1 LIQRRAIIGVV
12 LAVAIPVLSGCGLE
26 VQEETSHETSPIQ
39 GTNASI
45 GSIGVRNAFV
55 TYDAPTGIQPL
66 ATTPPGVPGAGNSG
80 PGYLVVT
87 LVNNGPKRDQ
97 LTGVSSQLGAITVR
111 AVDTHANQG
120 QVGPVNPSA
129 PVTLLPGVPITFGTP
144 ALGGNGGSTLRIAT
158 GATPGTSG
166 TEIKVQFSFTNAG
179 TATVQVPVVVA
190 GGVTVDPTQ
199 TVPAPT
205 STETVPGEG
214 LQPAGD

>member
-45 GSIGVRNAFV
+45 GTIGVRNAFV
-55 TYDAPTGIQPL
+55 TYGAPSGIQPL

-87 LVNNGPKRDQ
+87 LVNNGPKRDE
-97 LTGVSSQLGAITVR
+97 LTGVSSQLGAITVH
-111 AVDTHANQG
+111 AVDTHLQNQVTN
-120 QVGPVNPSA
+120 QSA
-129 PVTLLPGVPITFGTP
+129 ATLLPGIPVTFGTP
-144 ALGGNGGSTLRIAT
+144 SLGADNGSTLQIAT
-158 GATPGTSG
+158 GAAAGTSG
-166 TEIKVQFSFTNAG
+166 TEVKVQFTFANAG

-199 TVPAPT
+199 TVPVPT

>member
-12 LAVAIPVLSGCGLE
+12 LAAAIPVLSGCGLE
-26 VQEETSHETSPIQ
+26 VAEETSHETSPIQ

-45 GSIGVRNAFV
+45 GSIGVRDAFV

-80 PGYLVVT
+80 TGYLVVT

-97 LTGVSSQLGAITVR
+97 LTGVNSQLGAISVNS
-111 AVDTHANQG
+111 ANANAQPDQTG
-120 QVGPVNPSA
+120 AAN
-129 PVTLLPGVPITFGTP
+129 PVTLLPGIPVTFGTP
-144 ALGGNGGSTLRIAT
+144 DLGGGNGSTLQIAT

-166 TEIKVQFSFTNAG
+166 TEVKVQFTFTNAG
-179 TATVQVPVVVA
+179 AATVQVPVVVA
-190 GGVTVDPTQ
+190 GNVTVDPTQ

>member
-39 GTNASI
+39 GTNATI
-45 GSIGVRNAFV
+45 GSIGVRDAFV

-66 ATTPPGVPGAGNSG
+66 ATAPPGTPGAGNSG
-80 PGYLVVT
+80 TGYVVVT
-87 LVNNGPKRDQ
+87 LVNNGPKREQ
-97 LTGVSSQLGAITVR
+97 LTGVTSQLGTITV
-111 AVDTHANQG
+111 
-120 QVGPVNPSA
+120 NPGT
-129 PVTLLPGVPITFGTP
+129 VTLLPGVPVAFGTP
-144 ALGGNGGSTLRIAT
+144 DLGGNNGSTLQIAT
-158 GATPGTSG
+158 GGTPGTSG
-166 TEIKVQFSFTNAG
+166 TEVPVQFSFSTAG

-205 STETVPGEG
+205 STETVPGDG
-214 LQPAGD
+214 LKPAGD